1 MTSKRKF
8 GYYSPKGLIKFIY
21 LFVRMGASFGK
32 LKKIYAWLLKRKN
45 KEQPIDINYHD
56 VKFRIYPHNN
66 TIESKMFISSRL
78 REGKELSIIQN
89 YIKNGGIFLDIGA
102 NIGYYSLMA
111 AKFGAKKVIG
121 IEPNP
126 IVLDRFKENIKFN
139 KFDKQIKTFQV
150 GVGEKR
156 ETKELR
162 LSHIDMGSSSIVN
175 TKLNSDKVKIKIL
188 PLSEILKKEGISKVD
203 VLKIDIEGFEDKALF
218 PYFKTLNKKSYPRLI
233 LMEDSSQSDWD
244 ENILEWLF
252 ANGYRIL
259 ARTRGNVRAYILI

>member
-1 MTSKRKF
+1 MLSKRKF
-8 GYYSPKGLIKFIY
+8 GYYSPKGLIKVLYFFFRIS
-21 LFVRMGASFGK
+21 VSSEK
-32 LKKIYAWLLKRKN
+32 LKKIFAWLLKRTN
-45 KEQPIDINYHD
+45 KEKPIDIIYHD

-66 TIESKMFISSRL
+66 TIESKIFISSRL
-78 REGKELSIIQN
+78 REGKELGIIQN
-89 YIKNGGIFLDIGA
+89 YIKGGGIFLDIGA

-139 KFDKQIKTFQV
+139 KFDKQIKTFQA

-156 ETKELR
+156 ETKELG
-162 LSHIDMGSSSIVN
+162 LFNTDMGKSSIVN
-175 TKLNSDKVKIKIL
+175 TKFNSDKVKIKIL

-259 ARTRGNVRAYILI
+259 SRTRGNILITPEK